1 MQDKGVPSSGPGVA
15 GVASN
20 SVGAAATAG
29 PGILWLFTLT
39 TFASALLLFSVQPM
53 FAKMVLPRLGG
64 APGVWSV
71 ALVFFQGVLLAGYAY
86 AHLLIRFA
94 GPRLGYADADGHRP
108 VQPQAAAHVGAD
120 ALGDQQGIG
129 AAGARQQHREFF
141 AAVTRGDVA
150 GPQRQRQ
157 QTAGLAQGLV
167 AGRMAEAVV
176 VGLEVVQIEQQQRE
190 REAVTLAAFEQ
201 AHRARFGFF
210 SPERAIVIESV
221 VVEAIVAGEPVA
233 PVPLPPRDG
242 GLPAPLDHVTVWTGG
257 ADHRT
262 PVHDR
267 AGLRPGDRITGPVLI
282 REAIATTMVEPGWT
296 VDVGADF
303 VHLGQED
310 LAEAD
315 IATIKA
321 AGVRLGISTHDEA
334 ELAVA
339 LAAEPDYVAL
349 GPIWETKL
357 KVMKWA
363 PQGLD
368 RVRAWK
374 QRIGDLPL
382 CAIGGITPERAP
394 SVLAAGADCVAV
406 ITDFFTHPDP
416 EERVRQWL
424 SWAENMRRA

>member
-1 MQDKGVPSSGPGVA
+1 MPAPAVLDVFYPIVPDAGWARRLVPLGIRTVQLRYKGTDAREIRREIAESLELC
-15 GVASN
+15 
-20 SVGAAATAG
+20 
-29 PGILWLFTLT
+29 I
-39 TFASALLLFSVQPM
+39 
-53 FAKMVLPRLGG
+53 
-64 APGVWSV
+64 
-71 ALVFFQGVLLAGYAY
+71 
-86 AHLLIRFA
+86 AHGCHLIVN
-94 GPRLGYADADGHRP
+94 DHW
-108 VQPQAAAHVGAD
+108 QAA
-120 ALGDQQGIG
+120 I
-129 AAGARQQHREFF
+129 
-141 AAVTRGDVA
+141 
-150 GPQRQRQ
+150 
-157 QTAGLAQGLV
+157 
-167 AGRMAEAVV
+167 
-176 VGLEVVQIEQQQRE
+176 
-190 REAVTLAAFEQ
+190 
-201 AHRARFGFF
+201 
-210 SPERAIVIESV
+210 
-221 VVEAIVAGEPVA
+221 
-233 PVPLPPRDG
+233 
-242 GLPAPLDHVTVWTGG
+242 
-257 ADHRT
+257 
-262 PVHDR
+262 
-267 AGLRPGDRITGPVLI
+267 
-282 REAIATTMVEPGWT
+282 
-296 VDVGADF
+296 DVGADF